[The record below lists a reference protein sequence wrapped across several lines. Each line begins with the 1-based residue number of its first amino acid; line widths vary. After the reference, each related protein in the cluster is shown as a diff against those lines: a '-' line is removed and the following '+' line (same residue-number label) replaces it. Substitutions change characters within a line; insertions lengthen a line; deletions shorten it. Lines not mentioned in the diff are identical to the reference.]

1 MTTTLRFFMPCTGSQ
16 PLPQVLQWKLLSTAV
31 GNPQQWGWKKHEDKY
46 IPVATDLDFAPPD
59 IVKIACCKCSSN
71 TKKPCGTQTCMC
83 RKYGLSCVTA
93 CKNCN
98 GISCENVT
106 ALGQDCAMDET
117 DLFEDEA
124 VNEADVFD
132 IVDEE
137 IVDDDYLEYF
147 MPWVNEEEVVSINV

>member
-1 MTTTLRFFMPCTGSQ
+1 MR
-16 PLPQVLQWKLLSTAV
+16 
-31 GNPQQWGWKKHEDKY
+31 
-46 IPVATDLDFAPPD
+46 
-59 IVKIACCKCSSN
+59 
-71 TKKPCGTQTCMC
+71 

-137 IVDDDYLEYF
+137 IVDDEYLEYF